1 MARYFFHLSSSG
13 RTCRDEEGAELP
25 SRSAARAEA
34 LAVIRD
40 LAGPEAGESRWAGWL
55 LRVEDAAGQFFC
67 SPIGH
72 PGLALVADNRP
83 GEPERRPNR
92 PIGEVAADLAL
103 RVAELNALLERNQR
117 LREQLASEFLRSAQV
132 KLRARELLRRPPP
145 PGAINYAAIKP

>member
-1 MARYFFHLSSSG
+1 MALYFFHLSSG
-13 RTCRDEEGAELP
+13 DRVCRDEEGAELP

-34 LAVIRD
+34 LAVLRD
-40 LAGPEAGESRWAGWL
+40 LTHSEAGESRWAGWL

-103 RVAELNALLERNQR
+103 RLAELNALLERNQR
-117 LREQLASEFLRSAQV
+117 LREQLASEFLFSKRV
-132 KLRARELLRRPPP
+132 KLRARAASSYPPR
-145 PGAINYAAIKP
+145 AMN